1 MIYKKKEGK
10 CVYLQ
15 IYFMNE
21 NMNWYNT
28 TTTTTIIKTTKKKV
42 NIFMAFL

>member
-28 TTTTTIIKTTKKKV
+28 TKKKV
-42 NIFMAFL
+42 NIFMAFLYKINI